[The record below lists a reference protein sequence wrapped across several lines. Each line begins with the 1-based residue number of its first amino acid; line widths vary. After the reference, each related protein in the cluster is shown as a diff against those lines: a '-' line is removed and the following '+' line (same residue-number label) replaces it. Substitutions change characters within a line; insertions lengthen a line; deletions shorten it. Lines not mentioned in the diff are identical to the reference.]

1 MINTTIS
8 CWKQHTLISHL
19 PKSEEGIGTSSSSV
33 EVVITVKVPP
43 GVPLG
48 ESANT
53 SEEIETDL
61 STVELV
67 EKLE

>member
-1 MINTTIS
+1 M
-8 CWKQHTLISHL
+8 
-19 PKSEEGIGTSSSSV
+19 